1 VTLRPEPLRLH
12 RTIASMTWPVAWLL
26 PAFIAAALACWYA
39 WSHGMPLVGGL
50 LLAVS
55 IGLVVLLGRRIEADR
70 AADWERAA
78 AVVQGSYRG
87 AQPNSFLASF
97 GGSAPWTAWAS
108 DGELQCPHAID
119 GSANRAPFWLLQIR
133 YSVRERRGEEHPDS
147 WYEVAV
153 AVLRIA
159 DGAPGPLQPLQAGGE
174 YQAAS
179 NGAYLFVTKKGPRGA
194 GQPLD
199 GAQLPALLQHA
210 RAVLS
215 RLPATAPA
223 R

>member
-1 VTLRPEPLRLH
+1 
-12 RTIASMTWPVAWLL
+12 MTWPVAWLL
-26 PAFIAAALACWYA
+26 PAFIVAALACWYA
-39 WSHGMPLVGGL
+39 WSHGMPLVGGVL
-50 LLAVS
+50 VAVS
-55 IGLVVLLGRRIEADR
+55 VVLLVMLGKRIEADR
-70 AADWERAA
+70 AADWARAA
-78 AVVQGSYRG
+78 AAVQGSYRG
-87 AQPNSFLASF
+87 AQPASFLAPF
-97 GGSAPWTAWAS
+97 GSSAPWAAWAS

-119 GSANRAPFWLLQIR
+119 GSAQRPPFWLLQIR

-147 WYEVAV
+147 WYDVAV

-159 DGAPGPLQPLQAGGE
+159 EVAPGPLQPLPGGGE
-174 YQAAS
+174 YQATS

-199 GAQLPALLQHA
+199 GTQLPALLQHA
-210 RAVLS
+210 RGVLA